1 RPRQLPSRQP
11 VIIIQDLILALF
23 YMAAGVVDSVL
34 GKSRKRYETRVF
46 VKAPRDTVWNTMTAK
61 SIKFEGLVPVEV
73 SVERRDGEPPFLG
86 GTIKVGDTARPI
98 AYVEE
103 LDEPG
108 NAGVMKILPEHTDP
122 AIIAG
127 DDHLIAYSLAP
138 AADGTTVYLAHE
150 LTLTNFRSRILVPL
164 GARQNARRI
173 KSHCEK
179 LAGTAVASEGKPLRD
194 AITTGL
200 LTYVSFLYLLGWQ
213 SAAVL
218 LALIVIHEA
227 GHALAMRS
235 VGQPVRGIYF
245 IPFFGG
251 VAVAAAPHASETERG
266 FVALMGPGLSLLST
280 AAFVLLWQ
288 GTGEPLFAEL
298 ALVSAILNGLN
309 LAPVLPLDGGQIVD
323 AILSRADP
331 EIVRIVNFSCVLGGL
346 GASLYLEWHILT
358 GLLLVTAPFLIFGS
372 RSTSRADP
380 ITPAGQA
387 WLTAGYLTSIAFYVT
402 VAAAMIA

>member
-1 RPRQLPSRQP
+1 

-23 YMAAGVVDSVL
+23 YMAAGLLDTLL
-34 GKSRKRYETRVF
+34 GISRKRYETRVF
-46 VKAPRDTVWNTMTAK
+46 IKAPRDTVWSTMTAK
-61 SIKFEGLVPVEV
+61 SIKFEGLVPVEL
-73 SVERRDGEPPFLG
+73 SVERRDGVPPFLSG
-86 GTIKVGDTARPI
+86 IIRVGETERPI

-108 NAGVMKILPEHTDP
+108 SAGVMKILPEHTDP

-138 AADGTTVYLAHE
+138 AAGGTTVYLSHE
-150 LTLTNFRSRILVPL
+150 LTLKRFRSRILVPL

-179 LAGTAVASEGKPLRD
+179 LAGTGCAPDGSRVRD
-194 AITTGL
+194 ALTTGL

-251 VAVAAAPHASETERG
+251 VAVAAAPHASEAERG

-288 GTGEPLFAEL
+288 GTGEALFAEL
-298 ALVSAILNGLN
+298 ALVSAILNSLN

-331 EIVRIVNFSCVLGGL
+331 EIARIVNFTCLLGGL
-346 GASLYLEWHILT
+346 GMSLYMEWHILT
-358 GLLLVTAPFLIFGS
+358 GLLLLTAPFLVLGS
-372 RSTSRADP
+372 RKPRRAEPIST
-380 ITPAGQA
+380 AGQA

-402 VAAAMIA
+402 VAAAMMR

>member
-1 RPRQLPSRQP
+1 
-11 VIIIQDLILALF
+11 
-23 YMAAGVVDSVL
+23 MAAGLLDTLL
-34 GKSRKRYETRVF
+34 GISRKRYETRVF
-46 VKAPRDTVWNTMTAK
+46 IKAPRDTVWSTMTAK
-61 SIKFEGLVPVEV
+61 SIKFEGLVPVEL
-73 SVERRDGEPPFLG
+73 SVERRDGVPPFLSG
-86 GTIKVGDTARPI
+86 IIRVGETERPI

-108 NAGVMKILPEHTDP
+108 SAGVMKILPEHTDP

-138 AADGTTVYLAHE
+138 AAGGTTVYLSHE
-150 LTLTNFRSRILVPL
+150 LTLKRFRSRILVPL

-179 LAGTAVASEGKPLRD
+179 LAGTGCAPDGSRVRD
-194 AITTGL
+194 ALTTGL

-251 VAVAAAPHASETERG
+251 VAVAAAPHASEAERG

-288 GTGEPLFAEL
+288 GTGEALFAEL

-331 EIVRIVNFSCVLGGL
+331 EIARIVNFTCLLGGL
-346 GASLYLEWHILT
+346 GMSLYMEWHILT
-358 GLLLVTAPFLIFGS
+358 GLLLLTAPFLVLGS
-372 RSTSRADP
+372 RKPRRAEPIST
-380 ITPAGQA
+380 AGQA

-402 VAAAMIA
+402 VAAAMMR

>member
-1 RPRQLPSRQP
+1 

-23 YMAAGVVDSVL
+23 YMAAGLLDTLL
-34 GKSRKRYETRVF
+34 GISRKRYETRVF
-46 VKAPRDTVWNTMTAK
+46 IKAPRDTVWSTMTAK
-61 SIKFEGLVPVEV
+61 SIKFEGLVPVEL
-73 SVERRDGEPPFLG
+73 SVERRDGVPPFLSG
-86 GTIKVGDTARPI
+86 IIRVGETERPI

-108 NAGVMKILPEHTDP
+108 SAGVMKILPEHTDP

-138 AADGTTVYLAHE
+138 AAGGTTVYLSHE
-150 LTLTNFRSRILVPL
+150 LTLKRFRSRILVPL

-179 LAGTAVASEGKPLRD
+179 LAGTGCAPDGSRVRD
-194 AITTGL
+194 ALTTGL

-251 VAVAAAPHASETERG
+251 VAVAAAPHASEAERG

-288 GTGEPLFAEL
+288 GTGEALFAEL

-331 EIVRIVNFSCVLGGL
+331 EIARIVNFTCLLGGL
-346 GASLYLEWHILT
+346 GMSLYMEWHILT
-358 GLLLVTAPFLIFGS
+358 GLLLLTAPFLVLGS
-372 RSTSRADP
+372 RKPRRAEPIST
-380 ITPAGQA
+380 AGQA

-402 VAAAMIA
+402 VAAAMMR